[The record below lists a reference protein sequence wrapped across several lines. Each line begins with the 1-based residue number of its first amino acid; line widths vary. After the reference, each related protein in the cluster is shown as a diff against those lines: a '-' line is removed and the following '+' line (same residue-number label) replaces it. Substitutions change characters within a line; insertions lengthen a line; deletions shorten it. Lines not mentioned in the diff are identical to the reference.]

1 MAQEFASVWDALEPK
16 QSANMKLRSELMI
29 EISEFVKHSGLTQA
43 AAAERLGVTQPR
55 LNDVLKGR
63 IDKCTVDRLVNMLD
77 AIGYHVKLDISQ
89 AA

>member
-1 MAQEFASVWDALEPK
+1 MTQEFVSVWDALEPK
-16 QSANMKLRSELMI
+16 QAANMKLRSELMI
-29 EISEFVKHSGLTQA
+29 QISEYVKNSGMTQA
-43 AAAERLGVTQPR
+43 AAAEQLGVTQPR

-77 AIGYHVKLDISQ
+77 AIGYQVEVSISQ